1 METTLPLDRLIS
13 LILHE
18 HHLVQS
24 AVNSMV
30 ESINEKQAID
40 INDLEDA
47 RVLLEREM
55 NKITEVGQRITLL
68 TSRVQSLTSLLGDL
82 TDDN

>member
-1 METTLPLDRLIS
+1 
-13 LILHE
+13 
-18 HHLVQS
+18 
-24 AVNSMV
+24 MV
-30 ESINEKQAID
+30 ESINEKQTID

-82 TDDN
+82 TDVN